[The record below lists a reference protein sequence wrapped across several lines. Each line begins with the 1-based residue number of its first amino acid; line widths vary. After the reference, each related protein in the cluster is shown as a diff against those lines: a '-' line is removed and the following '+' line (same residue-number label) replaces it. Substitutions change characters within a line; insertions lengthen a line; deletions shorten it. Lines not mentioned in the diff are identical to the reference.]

1 MQFIRRFH
9 PVLNV
14 LRTKYFDNTVLT
26 ESTNRIKVKIEM
38 FSKLFFKTF
47 LLVMMVTLNE
57 NFGTLMDME
66 LWNMSVTLIVS
77 NPLSLPCQVRKSKFS
92 VFKHSKKGARIFILF
107 DVISNYKISLF
118 YKNKPYK
125 VK

>member
-38 FSKLFFKTF
+38 FSKLFFNTF

-57 NFGTLMDME
+57 NFGILMDV
-66 LWNMSVTLIVS
+66 NFGTCQ
-77 NPLSLPCQVRKSKFS
+77 LP
-92 VFKHSKKGARIFILF
+92 
-107 DVISNYKISLF
+107 
-118 YKNKPYK
+118 
-125 VK
+125 